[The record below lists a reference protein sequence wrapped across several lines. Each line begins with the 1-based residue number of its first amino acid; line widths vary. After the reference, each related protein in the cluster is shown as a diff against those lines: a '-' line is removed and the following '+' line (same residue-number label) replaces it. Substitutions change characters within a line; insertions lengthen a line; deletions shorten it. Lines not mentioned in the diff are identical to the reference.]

1 MHPLIASMWIKAY
14 DQDLR
19 DEARHARR
27 AAAVARGGSFRARAG
42 HGLIRLGQRVGG
54 DAVRHP
60 RPAWQR

>member
-19 DEARHARR
+19 DDARHARQ
-27 AAAVARGGSFRARAG
+27 AAALASGGSLRARAG
-42 HGLIRLGQRVGG
+42 HGLIRLGQRVAGE
-54 DAVRHP
+54 AVRHP

>member
-27 AAAVARGGSFRARAG
+27 AAAVPRGSSLRTRAG
-42 HGLIRLGQRVGG
+42 QGLIRLGQRVGG
-54 DAVRHP
+54 EAVRHA
-60 RPAWQR
+60 RPA